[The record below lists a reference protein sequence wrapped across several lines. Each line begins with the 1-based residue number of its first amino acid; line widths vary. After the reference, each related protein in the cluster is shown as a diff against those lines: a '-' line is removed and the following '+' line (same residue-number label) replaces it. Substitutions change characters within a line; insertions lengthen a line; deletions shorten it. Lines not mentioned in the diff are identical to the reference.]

1 MHAVEFGD
9 RRHDVSQ
16 AGLLN
21 FAFPSSFHPIRSI
34 PSHPIPSIPHAC
46 YQCIIGPC
54 NPVFEYFSVAMA
66 LHLTCPII
74 H

>member
-34 PSHPIPSIPHAC
+34 HPIPFRLSHTLVINVSLGLAILFSSIFPWLWR
-46 YQCIIGPC
+46 CI
-54 NPVFEYFSVAMA
+54 
-66 LHLTCPII
+66 LHVR
-74 H
+74 